1 MTNAITLE
9 QFEQIDGLFNACLHR
24 PELEQIIAHPYATG
38 EYLRRVYFR
47 PEWELMDACVD
58 AIGLTASQ
66 DFASAI
72 DCAAHILTDC
82 LTGKMETI
90 DRRAA

>member
-9 QFEQIDGLFNACLHR
+9 QFEKINDLFNACLRR
-24 PELEQIIAHPYATG
+24 PDLEKIMAHPQTTDA
-38 EYLRRVYFR
+38 RRAYFR

-58 AIGLTASQ
+58 AIGFEASQ
-66 DFASAI
+66 DFASAT
-72 DCAAHILTDC
+72 DCAATILTNC

-90 DRRAA
+90 DREAA